1 MKCLRETEST
11 DTWYL
16 REKLKKERAPE
27 ALLEED
33 IMVENG
39 LQTNYTFRSF
49 ATVDKLTTY
58 LNNQSIPIDMI
69 VNVEYDSKND
79 EWVLIYL
86 KYTIAK

>member
-1 MKCLRETEST
+1 
-11 DTWYL
+11 
-16 REKLKKERAPE
+16 
-27 ALLEED
+27 
-33 IMVENG
+33 MVENG

-58 LNNQSIPIDMI
+58 LNNQSIPIDMV